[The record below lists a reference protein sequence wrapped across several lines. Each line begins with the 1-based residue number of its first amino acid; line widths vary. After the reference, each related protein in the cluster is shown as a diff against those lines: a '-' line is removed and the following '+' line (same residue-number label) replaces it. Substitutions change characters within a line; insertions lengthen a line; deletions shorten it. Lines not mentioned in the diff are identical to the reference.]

1 MKKENF
7 KNILRSYHDV
17 FVHMSNLHDI
27 GFDLL
32 DNKRFPINDLI
43 SNIFSQSIL
52 SHYNDEGLDWVTW
65 YLWEFIKVDALS
77 SDADLMYPDRE
88 PAAWDSDGSP
98 ICFNIDVLYDYI
110 NKNCKHEKQECC

>member
-17 FVHMSNLHDI
+17 FVHISDLHDI
-27 GFDLL
+27 GFNLL
-32 DNKRFPINDLI
+32 DNNRFPISDLI

-65 YLWEFIKVDALS
+65 YLLEFIKVDALS
-77 SDADLMYPDRE
+77 SDGDLMYPDRE
-88 PAAWDSDGSP
+88 PAAWDSDGAP

-110 NKNCKHEKQECC
+110 NENCKHEKQECC